1 MDTIKTIKKLPSD
14 DEVIAANPLSAE
26 GTARVIQDR
35 KEVMDILSGKDDRL
49 IVITG
54 PCSAWPADAL
64 IEYGRRLLALNEKVK
79 DKLKLV
85 LRVYIQKPRT
95 TVGWTGP
102 VNQPD
107 PFSEPDIEKG
117 VVYTRDLMVKLV
129 EMGLPIADEALFTH
143 NSKAFAGLLTW
154 IAIGARSSE
163 DQEHRIHAS
172 VLECPVGMKNPTSGS
187 IKIGVNGVIAAQ
199 RPHTA
204 VFDGYQVET
213 KGNPY
218 AHLVLRGG
226 AHGPNYHLASLY
238 KSQKYLR
245 DAGVLNPAIIV
256 DASHDNC
263 KINDVKDP
271 RVQMDVVREVMNNLH
286 FHPELRQTVKGF
298 MLESFIKE
306 GSQKID
312 GCAPHEVDMSGLS
325 ITDPCLSWED
335 TEKLIEDMAEDL
347 LPSPQNSII

>member
-1 MDTIKTIKKLPSD
+1 MDTIKTVKKLPTD
-14 DEVIAANPLSAE
+14 DEVITANPLSEE
-26 GTARVIQDR
+26 GAARVMQDR
-35 KEVMDILSGKDDRL
+35 KEVMDIISGKDDRL
-49 IVITG
+49 LVITG

-64 IEYGRRLLALNEKVK
+64 LEYGKRLVALNEKVK
-79 DKLKLV
+79 DKLKLI

-107 PFSEPDIEKG
+107 PFADPDIEKG
-117 VVYTRDLMVKLV
+117 VNYTRGLMVKLI

-172 VLECPVGMKNPTSGS
+172 VLDCPVGMKNPTSGS

-204 VFDGYQVET
+204 VFDGSQVET

-226 AHGPNYHLASLY
+226 ANGPNYHLAGLY
-238 KSQKYLR
+238 KAQKYLE
-245 DAGVLNPAIIV
+245 DAGVSNPAIVV

-263 KINDVKDP
+263 KINKVKDP
-271 RVQMDVVREVMNNLH
+271 RVQMDVVREVMHNLR
-286 FHPELRQTVKGF
+286 FHPELRKTVKGF

-306 GSQKID
+306 GNQKVSGNTPDSID
-312 GCAPHEVDMSGLS
+312 MEGLS

-335 TEKLIEDMAEDL
+335 TEKLIEYMAGILE
-347 LPSPQNSII
+347 

>member
-1 MDTIKTIKKLPSD
+1 MNTIKTVKKLPT
-14 DEVIAANPLSAE
+14 DEKIISANPLSEE
-26 GTARVIQDR
+26 GTARGVKDR
-35 KEVMDILSGKDDRL
+35 QEVMDILAGKNDRL
-49 IVITG
+49 IVIAG
-54 PCSAWPADAL
+54 PCSAWPAEAL
-64 IEYGRRLLALNEKVK
+64 LEYGKRLVELNEKVK
-79 DKLKLV
+79 DKLKLI

-107 PFSEPDIEKG
+107 PFSPPDIEKG
-117 VVYTRDLMVKLV
+117 VIYTRDLMVKLV

-143 NSKAFAGLLTW
+143 NSKAFADLLTW
-154 IAIGARSSE
+154 IAIGARSAE

-187 IKIGVNGVIAAQ
+187 IKIGINGVIAAQ

-204 VFDGYQVET
+204 VFDGFQVET

-226 AHGPNYHLASLY
+226 ANGPNYHLDSLY
-238 KSQKYLR
+238 KAQKYLE
-245 DAGVLNPAIIV
+245 DADILNPAIVI

-263 KINDVKDP
+263 KINGKKDP
-271 RVQMDVVREVMNNLH
+271 HVQMDVVREVMNNLR
-286 FHPELRQTVKGF
+286 FHSGLRRTIRGF

-306 GSQKID
+306 GNQKVSDCTPETID
-312 GCAPHEVDMSGLS
+312 KSGLS

-335 TEKLIEDMAEDL
+335 TEKLIEYMSGMVE
-347 LPSPQNSII
+347 